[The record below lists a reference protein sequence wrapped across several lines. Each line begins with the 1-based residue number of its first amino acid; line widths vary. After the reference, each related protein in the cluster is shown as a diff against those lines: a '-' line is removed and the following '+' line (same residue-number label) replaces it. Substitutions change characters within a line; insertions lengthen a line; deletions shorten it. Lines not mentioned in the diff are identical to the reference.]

1 MLAKF
6 ITIVGALVAIT
17 SLAILATLSTSLLS
31 NVSAA
36 ASSKTAINLVEPTIV
51 GNIVLQSGEYRI
63 EWNGPG
69 PEVQVSF
76 SQGNKIIAVVPATV
90 QAVRNPVVLS
100 LMYHTEQSGAR
111 SLVEI
116 DTNHATLRF
125 ITDNPSDW
133 N

>member
-17 SLAILATLSTSLLS
+17 SIAILATLSATLLS

-51 GNIVLQSGEYRI
+51 GSVILPSGEYKI

-76 SQGNKIIAVVPATV
+76 TQGSKTVAVVPATV
-90 QAVRNPVVLS
+90 QAVRNPVNLS
-100 LMYHTEQSGAR
+100 LMYHTEQSGTR

-116 DTNHATLRF
+116 ETNHAILRF
-125 ITDNPSDW
+125 TTADFADGN
-133 N
+133 